1 MSFYAVLQEILQE
14 KNLSVSEAARI
25 CSLPDST
32 LRSIITRKN
41 KTAALEVAMKISKGL
56 SVSLER
62 LNGMEDADG
71 NPAGVSSE
79 PMLHPCEQQLLDSFR
94 SLNSTG
100 KSYILQTMEL
110 AVLAY
115 RDYPAGK

>member
-1 MSFYAVLQEILQE
+1 MYFYSILQEILNE
-14 KNLSVSEAARI
+14 KDLSVSEASRI
-25 CSLPDST
+25 CGIPDST

-41 KTAALEVAMKISKGL
+41 KTVALEVAMKISKGL

-62 LNGMEDADG
+62 LNGMEGENGATLAV
-71 NPAGVSSE
+71 PYH
-79 PMLHPCEQQLLDSFR
+79 PLHPAEEKLIDNFR
-94 SLNSTG
+94 SLNCTG

-115 RDYPAGK
+115 KNNKDISS